1 MKNKNY
7 LIKQI
12 FYNKILNNIT
22 KKFNLAILI
31 NNLFCKKLIKMKN
44 DNRIIQA

>member
-22 KKFNLAILI
+22 KKFNLVILI
-31 NNLFCKKLIKMKN
+31 INLFCKKLIKMKN
-44 DNRIIQA
+44 DNRIIQV